1 MKIRL
6 LHYWPMLL
14 SGTALAASDPAGVDT
29 TDMPPELK
37 GRETIVVK
45 GQRIEQKLSD
55 VSGSITVIT
64 EEDLDRQVATEL
76 TDVFKNE
83 PGVSVT
89 GSAGRPQN
97 IIIRGM
103 GGNRVL
109 IIKDGVRVSDG
120 FGADDLNDK
129 VGRFSFDLDD
139 VKQIEVAKG
148 AGSSLHGSDAI
159 GGTIVISTKQPEDY
173 LQGQDAYL
181 SSKVLHDGSS
191 DKQKLSA
198 TGAARIRD
206 TEHLLRLSGWQGHET
221 ANYDESRIPADLDG
235 LSAST
240 SSRIQLNEHHLLRL
254 ELDYFEDNAERDQGP
269 REVPQPDGKWQVRQY
284 HEQGSQR
291 TQGGKLAWE
300 ASNLDTVLADSLTW
314 SAYGNH
320 SKNTAN
326 KRSLLQNDLLSGYPR
341 YRSERELA
349 TFTEDRIGT
358 ELDVRRDLATGPLAH
373 QLSYGIELERTTHER
388 PVEKLSLEAG
398 IPQPGQSAPFSRA
411 RTDRAGVWLG
421 DVASLGQWQFT
432 PTLRMD
438 HQWLTPL
445 DGSNDSNHSWHLSP
459 SLATSYRFNDQW
471 RSWLS
476 YANGFRAPSYD
487 KVYGNIPH
495 YFALPPFEII
505 ANTGLKEETS
515 HSIEWGLSGEGDNW
529 SIKPALFYNRYYN
542 FIDWREV
549 GLRLSD
555 GVILR
560 QYRNVAKAET
570 WGAELAASYWLTQE
584 WELATKLGWVD
595 GEDNK
600 GEALRTL
607 TPLEGNTRLSYQ
619 ANEWS
624 LGIQADYA
632 AAMSRVPTCGNS
644 LTGRQGDCLESA
656 GWLSFA
662 LTADWLVTDALKVN
676 LKLDN
681 LFDTRY
687 TRYQDVAG
695 LEAGTDASLFTQS
708 GRTLSASLRY
718 TFVGI

>member
-1 MKIRL
+1 MKAP

-14 SGTALAASDPAGVDT
+14 SGTALAASDPARVDSA
-29 TDMPPELK
+29 DINPSLK
-37 GRETIVVK
+37 ARETIVVK
-45 GQRIEQKLSD
+45 GQRVEQKLSD
-55 VSGSITVIT
+55 VSGSITIIT

-109 IIKDGVRVSDG
+109 IIKDGVRISDG

-173 LQGQDAYL
+173 LQDQDAYL
-181 SSKVLHDGSS
+181 SSKILHDGSS
-191 DKQKLSA
+191 AKQKLSA
-198 TGAARIRD
+198 TGAARLLD

-240 SSRIQLNEHHLLRL
+240 SSRFELNEHHLLRL
-254 ELDYFEDNAERDQGP
+254 ELDYFEDNARRDQGP

-284 HEQGSQR
+284 REDGSQK
-291 TQGGKLAWE
+291 TQGGKLSWE
-300 ASNLDTVLADSLTW
+300 ASRLDNLLADQFTW
-314 SAYGNH
+314 SLYGNH
-320 SKNTAN
+320 SKNSAN

-349 TFTEDRIGT
+349 TFIEERVGS
-358 ELDVRRDLATGPLAH
+358 ELDIRRDLSTGAFDH
-373 QLSYGIELERTTHER
+373 KLSYGMELERTNHER
-388 PVEKLSLEAG
+388 PVDKLSLEEG
-398 IPQPGQSAPFSRA
+398 VNQPRQSAPFSRA

-421 DVASLGQWQFT
+421 DVATLGRWQFT

-438 HQWLTPL
+438 HQWLAPI
-445 DGSNDSNHSWHLSP
+445 DGSHGENHSWHISP

-505 ANTGLKEETS
+505 ANTELQEETS
-515 HSIEWGLSGEGDNW
+515 HSVEWGLGGEGENW
-529 SIKPALFYNRYYN
+529 HIKPAIFYNRYYN

-549 GLRLSD
+549 GLRISD

-570 WGAELAASYWLTQE
+570 WGAEVAASYWLTPQ

-595 GEDNK
+595 GEDSE

-607 TPLEGNTRLSYQ
+607 TPLEGNTRFSYQ
-619 ANEWS
+619 ANDWS
-624 LGIQADYA
+624 LGLQADYA
-632 AAMSRVPTCGNS
+632 AAMNRVPSCGNS
-644 LTGRQGDCLESA
+644 LTGSQGDCLKST
-656 GWLSFA
+656 GWFSLA
-662 LTADWLVTDALKVN
+662 MTADWLITDALKVN

-695 LEAGTDASLFTQS
+695 LEAGSNADLFTQT
-708 GRTLSASLRY
+708 GRSLSASLRY
-718 TFVGI
+718 TFVGL

>member
-1 MKIRL
+1 MKRL

-14 SGTALAASDPAGVDT
+14 SGTALAASDPARIDST
-29 TDMPPELK
+29 EMNPELK
-37 GRETIVVK
+37 ARETIVVK

-181 SSKVLHDGSS
+181 SSKVLQDGSS

-198 TGAARIRD
+198 TGAARVWD

-240 SSRIQLNEHHLLRL
+240 SSRFDLSDHHLLRL
-254 ELDYFEDNAERDQGP
+254 ELDYFEDNAQRDQGP

-284 HEQGSQR
+284 REDASQK
-291 TQGGKLAWE
+291 TQGGKLSWE
-300 ASNLDTVLADSLTW
+300 ARSLDTLLADSFTW

-320 SKNTAN
+320 AKNTAN

-349 TFTEDRIGT
+349 TFTEDRVGT
-358 ELDVRRDLATGPLAH
+358 ELDVRRDLTTGDIAH
-373 QLSYGIELERTTHER
+373 KLSYGLELERTNHER

-398 IPQPGQSAPFSRA
+398 VPQPQQSAPFSRA
-411 RTDRAGVWLG
+411 RTDRAGVWLS
-421 DVASLGQWQFT
+421 DVATLGQWQFT

-438 HQWLTPL
+438 HQWLQPL
-445 DGSNDSNHSWHLSP
+445 DGSNGENHSWHISP
-459 SLATSYRFNDQW
+459 SLATSYRFNEEW

-505 ANTGLKEETS
+505 ANTELQEETS
-515 HSIEWGLSGEGDNW
+515 HSFEWGLSGEGQNW

-549 GLRLSD
+549 GLRLRD

-570 WGAELAASYWLTQE
+570 WGAEVAASYWLTQE
-584 WELATKLGWVD
+584 WEVATKLGWVD
-595 GEDNK
+595 GQDSQ

-619 ANEWS
+619 ANDWS
-624 LGIQADYA
+624 LGLQADYA
-632 AAMSRVPTCGNS
+632 AAMNRVPTCGNS
-644 LTGRQGDCLESA
+644 LTSSQDDCLKSA
-656 GWLSFA
+656 GWFSLGM
-662 LTADWLVTDALKVN
+662 TADWLVTDALKVN

>member
-1 MKIRL
+1 MKTL

-14 SGTALAASDPAGVDT
+14 SGTALAASDPAG
-29 TDMPPELK
+29 TDPEP
-37 GRETIVVK
+37 RAHETIVVK

-64 EEDLDRQVATEL
+64 QDDLDRQVATEL

-181 SSKVLHDGSS
+181 GSKVLQDGSS
-191 DKQKLSA
+191 NKQKLSA
-198 TGAARIRD
+198 TGAARVLD
-206 TEHLLRLSGWQGHET
+206 SEHLLRVSGWQGHET

-240 SSRIQLNEHHLLRL
+240 SSRFPLNDHHLLRL

-291 TQGGKLAWE
+291 TQGGKLGWE
-300 ASNLDTVLADSLTW
+300 ASDLGSLLADQFTW
-314 SAYGNH
+314 SLYGNH
-320 SKNTAN
+320 SKNSAN

-341 YRSERELA
+341 YRSERELS
-349 TFTEDRIGT
+349 TFTEERVGS
-358 ELDVRRDLATGPLAH
+358 ELDVRRDLVTGDIAH
-373 QLSYGIELERTTHER
+373 KLSYGVELERTRHER

-398 IPQPGQSAPFSRA
+398 VPQPSQSEPFSSA

-421 DVASLGQWQFT
+421 DVATLGRWQFT

-438 HQWLTPL
+438 HQWLRPQ
-445 DGSNDSNHSWHLSP
+445 DGNQGENHSWHLSP
-459 SLATSYRFNDQW
+459 SLATSYRVNEQW

-495 YFALPPFEII
+495 YFALPPFQII
-505 ANTGLKEETS
+505 ANTDLKEETS
-515 HSIEWGLSGEGDNW
+515 HSFEWGLSGEGDNW

-570 WGAELAASYWLTQE
+570 WGAEIAASYWLTQE

-595 GEDNK
+595 GEDSQ

-619 ANEWS
+619 THDWS
-624 LGIQADYA
+624 LGVQADYA
-632 AAMSRVPTCGNS
+632 AAMDRVPTCGNS
-644 LTGRQGDCLESA
+644 LTKSQDACLTSA
-656 GWLSFA
+656 GWFSLA
-662 LTADWLVTDALKVN
+662 MTADWLITDALKVN

>member
-1 MKIRL
+1 MKTL

-14 SGTALAASDPAGVDT
+14 SGTALAASDPAG
-29 TDMPPELK
+29 TDPEP
-37 GRETIVVK
+37 RAHETIVVK

-64 EEDLDRQVATEL
+64 EDDLDRQVATEL

-89 GSAGRPQN
+89 GSAGRTQN

-181 SSKVLHDGSS
+181 GSKVLQDGSS
-191 DKQKLSA
+191 NKQKLSA
-198 TGAARIRD
+198 TGAARVLD
-206 TEHLLRLSGWQGHET
+206 SEHLLRVSGWQGHET

-240 SSRIQLNEHHLLRL
+240 SSRFPLNDHHLLRL

-291 TQGGKLAWE
+291 TQGGKLGWE
-300 ASNLDTVLADSLTW
+300 ASDLGSLLADQFTW
-314 SAYGNH
+314 SLYGNH
-320 SKNTAN
+320 SKNSAN

-349 TFTEDRIGT
+349 TFTEERVGS
-358 ELDVRRDLATGPLAH
+358 ELDVRRDLVTGDIAH
-373 QLSYGIELERTTHER
+373 KLSYGVELERTRHER

-398 IPQPGQSAPFSRA
+398 VPQPSQSEPFSSA

-421 DVASLGQWQFT
+421 DVATLGRWQFT

-438 HQWLTPL
+438 HQWLRPQ
-445 DGSNDSNHSWHLSP
+445 DGNQGENHSWHLSP
-459 SLATSYRFNDQW
+459 SLATSYRVNEQW

-495 YFALPPFEII
+495 YFALPPFQII
-505 ANTGLKEETS
+505 ANTDLKEETS
-515 HSIEWGLSGEGDNW
+515 HSFEWGLSGEGDNW

-570 WGAELAASYWLTQE
+570 WGAEIAASYWLTQE

-595 GEDNK
+595 GEDSQ

-619 ANEWS
+619 THDWS
-624 LGIQADYA
+624 LGVQADYA
-632 AAMSRVPTCGNS
+632 AAMSRVPSCGNS
-644 LTGRQGDCLESA
+644 LTKSQDACLTSA
-656 GWLSFA
+656 GWFSLA
-662 LTADWLVTDALKVN
+662 MTADWLITDALKVN

>member
-1 MKIRL
+1 MKTL

-14 SGTALAASDPAGVDT
+14 SGTALAASDPAG
-29 TDMPPELK
+29 TDPEP
-37 GRETIVVK
+37 RAHETIVVK

-64 EEDLDRQVATEL
+64 EDDLDRQVATEL

-181 SSKVLHDGSS
+181 GSKVLQDGSS

-198 TGAARIRD
+198 TGAARVLD
-206 TEHLLRLSGWQGHET
+206 SEHLLRVSGWQGHET

-240 SSRIQLNEHHLLRL
+240 SSRFPLSDHHLLRL
-254 ELDYFEDNAERDQGP
+254 ELDYFEDNAKRDQGP

-291 TQGGKLAWE
+291 TQGGKLGWE
-300 ASNLDTVLADSLTW
+300 ASDLGSLLADQFTW
-314 SAYGNH
+314 SLYGNH
-320 SKNTAN
+320 SKNSAN

-341 YRSERELA
+341 YRSERELS
-349 TFTEDRIGT
+349 TFTEERVGS
-358 ELDVRRDLATGPLAH
+358 ELDVRRDLVTGDIAH
-373 QLSYGIELERTTHER
+373 KLSYGVELERTRHER

-398 IPQPGQSAPFSRA
+398 VPQPSQSEPFSSA

-421 DVASLGQWQFT
+421 DVATLGRWQFT

-438 HQWLTPL
+438 HQWLRPQ
-445 DGSNDSNHSWHLSP
+445 DGNQGENHSWHLSP
-459 SLATSYRFNDQW
+459 SLATSYRVNEQW

-495 YFALPPFEII
+495 YFALPPFQII
-505 ANTGLKEETS
+505 ANTDLKEETS
-515 HSIEWGLSGEGDNW
+515 HSFEWGLSGEGENW

-570 WGAELAASYWLTQE
+570 WGAEIAASYWLTQE

-595 GEDNK
+595 GEDSQ

-619 ANEWS
+619 THDWS
-624 LGIQADYA
+624 LGVQADYA
-632 AAMSRVPTCGNS
+632 AAMSRVPSCGNS
-644 LTGRQGDCLESA
+644 LTKSQDACLTSA
-656 GWLSFA
+656 GWFSLA
-662 LTADWLVTDALKVN
+662 MTADWLITDALKVN

-695 LEAGTDASLFTQS
+695 LEAGTDA
-708 GRTLSASLRY
+708 
-718 TFVGI
+718 

>member
-1 MKIRL
+1 MKTL

-14 SGTALAASDPAGVDT
+14 SGTALAASDPAG
-29 TDMPPELK
+29 TDPEP
-37 GRETIVVK
+37 RAHETIVVK

-64 EEDLDRQVATEL
+64 EEDLERQVATEL

-181 SSKVLHDGSS
+181 GSKVLQDGSS

-198 TGAARIRD
+198 TGAARILD
-206 TEHLLRLSGWQGHET
+206 SEHLLRVSGWQGHET

-240 SSRIQLNEHHLLRL
+240 SSRFPLSDHHLLRL

-291 TQGGKLAWE
+291 TQGGKLGWE
-300 ASNLDTVLADSLTW
+300 ASDLGSLLADQFTW
-314 SAYGNH
+314 SLYGNH
-320 SKNTAN
+320 SKNSAN

-341 YRSERELA
+341 YRSERELS
-349 TFTEDRIGT
+349 TFTEERVGS
-358 ELDVRRDLATGPLAH
+358 ELDVRRDLVTGAIAH
-373 QLSYGIELERTTHER
+373 KLSYGVELERTRHER

-398 IPQPGQSAPFSRA
+398 VPQPSQSEPFSSA

-421 DVASLGQWQFT
+421 DVATLGRWQFT

-438 HQWLTPL
+438 HQWLRPQ
-445 DGSNDSNHSWHLSP
+445 DGNQGENHSWHLSP
-459 SLATSYRFNDQW
+459 SLATSYRVNEQW

-495 YFALPPFEII
+495 YFALPPFQII
-505 ANTGLKEETS
+505 ANTDLKEETS
-515 HSIEWGLSGEGDNW
+515 HSLEWGLSGEGENW

-570 WGAELAASYWLTQE
+570 WGAEIAASYWLTQE

-595 GEDNK
+595 GEDSQ

-619 ANEWS
+619 THDWS
-624 LGIQADYA
+624 LGVQADYA
-632 AAMSRVPTCGNS
+632 AAMSRVPSCGNS
-644 LTGRQGDCLESA
+644 LTKSQDACLTSA
-656 GWLSFA
+656 GWFSLA
-662 LTADWLVTDALKVN
+662 MTADWLITDALKVN

>member
-1 MKIRL
+1 MKTL

-14 SGTALAASDPAGVDT
+14 SGTALAASDPAG
-29 TDMPPELK
+29 TDPEP
-37 GRETIVVK
+37 RAHETIVVK

-64 EEDLDRQVATEL
+64 QDDLDRQVATEL

-181 SSKVLHDGSS
+181 GSKVLQDGSS
-191 DKQKLSA
+191 NKQKLSA
-198 TGAARIRD
+198 TGAARVLD
-206 TEHLLRLSGWQGHET
+206 SEHLLRVSGWQGHET

-240 SSRIQLNEHHLLRL
+240 SSRFPLSDHHLLRL
-254 ELDYFEDNAERDQGP
+254 ELDYFEDNAKRDQGP

-291 TQGGKLAWE
+291 TQGGKLGWE
-300 ASNLDTVLADSLTW
+300 ASDLGSLLADQFTW
-314 SAYGNH
+314 SLYGNH
-320 SKNTAN
+320 SKNSAN

-341 YRSERELA
+341 YRSERELS
-349 TFTEDRIGT
+349 TFTEERVGS
-358 ELDVRRDLATGPLAH
+358 ELDVRRDLVTGDIAH
-373 QLSYGIELERTTHER
+373 KLSYGVELERTRHER

-398 IPQPGQSAPFSRA
+398 VPQPSQSEPFSSA

-421 DVASLGQWQFT
+421 DVATLGRWQFT

-438 HQWLTPL
+438 HQWLRPQ
-445 DGSNDSNHSWHLSP
+445 DGNQGENHSWHLSP
-459 SLATSYRFNDQW
+459 SLATSYRVNEQW

-495 YFALPPFEII
+495 YFALPPFQII
-505 ANTGLKEETS
+505 ANTDLKEETS
-515 HSIEWGLSGEGDNW
+515 HSFEWGLSGEGDNW
-529 SIKPALFYNRYYN
+529 SIKPALFYNRYNN

-570 WGAELAASYWLTQE
+570 WGAEIAASYWLTQE

-595 GEDNK
+595 GEDSQ

-619 ANEWS
+619 THDWS
-624 LGIQADYA
+624 LGVQADYA
-632 AAMSRVPTCGNS
+632 AAMDRVPTCGNS
-644 LTGRQGDCLESA
+644 LTKSQDACLTSA
-656 GWLSFA
+656 GWFSLA
-662 LTADWLVTDALKVN
+662 MTADWLITDALKVN

>member
-1 MKIRL
+1 MKTL

-14 SGTALAASDPAGVDT
+14 SGTALAASDPVG
-29 TDMPPELK
+29 TDPEP
-37 GRETIVVK
+37 RAHETIVVK

-64 EEDLDRQVATEL
+64 EEELDRQVATEL

-129 VGRFSFDLDD
+129 VGRFSFDIDD

-181 SSKVLHDGSS
+181 GSKVLQDGSS

-198 TGAARIRD
+198 TGAARVLD
-206 TEHLLRLSGWQGHET
+206 SEHLLRVSGWQGHET

-240 SSRIQLNEHHLLRL
+240 SSRFPLSDHHLLHL
-254 ELDYFEDNAERDQGP
+254 ELDYFEDNAQRDQGP

-284 HEQGSQR
+284 NEQGSQR
-291 TQGGKLAWE
+291 TQGGKIGWE
-300 ASNLDTVLADSLTW
+300 ASDLGSLLADQFTW
-314 SAYGNH
+314 SLYGNH
-320 SKNTAN
+320 SKNSAN

-341 YRSERELA
+341 YRSERELS
-349 TFTEDRIGT
+349 TFTEDRVGS
-358 ELDVRRDLATGPLAH
+358 ELDVRRDLVTGDLAH
-373 QLSYGIELERTTHER
+373 KLSYGVELERTRHER

-398 IPQPGQSAPFSRA
+398 VPQPSQSEPFSSA

-421 DVASLGQWQFT
+421 DVATLGRWQFT

-438 HQWLTPL
+438 HQWLRPQ
-445 DGSNDSNHSWHLSP
+445 DGNQGENHSWHLSP
-459 SLATSYRFNDQW
+459 SLATSYRVNEQW

-495 YFALPPFEII
+495 YFALPPFQII
-505 ANTGLKEETS
+505 ANTDLKEETS
-515 HSIEWGLSGEGDNW
+515 HSFEWGLSGEGESW

-570 WGAELAASYWLTQE
+570 WGAEIAASYWLTQE

-595 GEDNK
+595 GEDSQ

-619 ANEWS
+619 THDWS
-624 LGIQADYA
+624 LGVQADYA
-632 AAMSRVPTCGNS
+632 AAMDRVPSCGNS
-644 LTGRQGDCLESA
+644 LTKRQDACLTSA
-656 GWLSFA
+656 GWFSLA
-662 LTADWLVTDALKVN
+662 MTADWLITDALKVN

-695 LEAGTDASLFTQS
+695 LEAGTDAGLFTQS
-708 GRTLSASLRY
+708 GRTFSASLRY
-718 TFVGI
+718 TLVGI

>member
-1 MKIRL
+1 MKTL

-14 SGTALAASDPAGVDT
+14 SGTALAASDPAG
-29 TDMPPELK
+29 TDPEP
-37 GRETIVVK
+37 RAHETIVVK

-64 EEDLDRQVATEL
+64 EEELDRQVATEL

-181 SSKVLHDGSS
+181 GGKVLQDGSS

-198 TGAARIRD
+198 TGAARVLD
-206 TEHLLRLSGWQGHET
+206 SEHLLRLSGWQGHET

-240 SSRIQLNEHHLLRL
+240 SSRFPLNDHHLLRL
-254 ELDYFEDNAERDQGP
+254 ELDYFEDNAKRDQGP

-291 TQGGKLAWE
+291 TQGGKLGWE
-300 ASNLDTVLADSLTW
+300 ASDLGSLLADQFTW
-314 SAYGNH
+314 SLYGNH
-320 SKNTAN
+320 SKNSAN

-341 YRSERELA
+341 YRSERELS
-349 TFTEDRIGT
+349 TFTEDRVGS
-358 ELDVRRDLATGPLAH
+358 ELDVRRDLVTGDLAH
-373 QLSYGIELERTTHER
+373 KLSYGVELERTRHER

-398 IPQPGQSAPFSRA
+398 VPQPSQSEPFSSA

-421 DVASLGQWQFT
+421 DVATLGRWQFT

-438 HQWLTPL
+438 HQWLRPQ
-445 DGSNDSNHSWHLSP
+445 DGNQGENHSWHLSP
-459 SLATSYRFNDQW
+459 SLATSYRVNEQW

-495 YFALPPFEII
+495 YFALPPFQII
-505 ANTGLKEETS
+505 ANTDLKEETS
-515 HSIEWGLSGEGDNW
+515 HSFEWGLSGEGESW

-570 WGAELAASYWLTQE
+570 WGAEIAASYWLTQE

-595 GEDNK
+595 GEDSQ

-619 ANEWS
+619 THDWS
-624 LGIQADYA
+624 LGVQADYA
-632 AAMSRVPTCGNS
+632 AAMDRVPSCGNS
-644 LTGRQGDCLESA
+644 LTKRQDACLTSA
-656 GWLSFA
+656 GWFSLA
-662 LTADWLVTDALKVN
+662 MTADWLITDALKVN
-676 LKLDN
+676 FKLDN

-687 TRYQDVAG
+687 IRYQDVAG
-695 LEAGTDASLFTQS
+695 LEAGTDAGLFTQS
-708 GRTLSASLRY
+708 GRTFSASLRY
-718 TFVGI
+718 TLVGI

>member
-1 MKIRL
+1 MKTL

-14 SGTALAASDPAGVDT
+14 SGTALAASDPAG
-29 TDMPPELK
+29 TDPEP
-37 GRETIVVK
+37 RAHETIVVK

-64 EEDLDRQVATEL
+64 QEDLDRQVATEL

-83 PGVSVT
+83 PGVSVA

-173 LQGQDAYL
+173 LQGQDTYL
-181 SSKVLHDGSS
+181 GSKVLHDGSS

-198 TGAARIRD
+198 TGAARVLD
-206 TEHLLRLSGWQGHET
+206 SEHLLRVSGWQGHET

-240 SSRIQLNEHHLLRL
+240 SSRFPLSDHHLLRL
-254 ELDYFEDNAERDQGP
+254 ELDYFEDNAQRDQGP

-291 TQGGKLAWE
+291 TQGGKLGWE
-300 ASNLDTVLADSLTW
+300 ASDLGSLLADQFTW
-314 SAYGNH
+314 SLYGNH
-320 SKNTAN
+320 SKNSAN

-341 YRSERELA
+341 YRSERELS
-349 TFTEDRIGT
+349 TFTEERVGS
-358 ELDVRRDLATGPLAH
+358 ELDVRRDLVTGAIAH
-373 QLSYGIELERTTHER
+373 KLSYGVELERTRHER

-398 IPQPGQSAPFSRA
+398 VPQPSQSEPFSSA

-421 DVASLGQWQFT
+421 DVATLGRWQFT

-438 HQWLTPL
+438 HQWLRPQ
-445 DGSNDSNHSWHLSP
+445 DGNQGENHSWHLSP
-459 SLATSYRFNDQW
+459 SLATSYRVNEQW

-495 YFALPPFEII
+495 YFALPPFQII
-505 ANTGLKEETS
+505 ANTDLKEETS
-515 HSIEWGLSGEGDNW
+515 HSLEWGLSGEGENW

-570 WGAELAASYWLTQE
+570 WGAEIAASYWLTQE

-595 GEDNK
+595 GEDSQ

-619 ANEWS
+619 THDWS
-624 LGIQADYA
+624 LGVQADYA
-632 AAMSRVPTCGNS
+632 AAMDRVPTCGNS
-644 LTGRQGDCLESA
+644 LTKSQDACLTSA
-656 GWLSFA
+656 GWFSLA
-662 LTADWLVTDALKVN
+662 MTADWLITDALKVN

>member
-1 MKIRL
+1 MKTL

-14 SGTALAASDPAGVDT
+14 SGTALAASDPAG
-29 TDMPPELK
+29 TDPEP
-37 GRETIVVK
+37 RAHETIVVK

-64 EEDLDRQVATEL
+64 EEELDRQVATEL

-181 SSKVLHDGSS
+181 GSKVLQDGSS

-198 TGAARIRD
+198 TGAARVLD
-206 TEHLLRLSGWQGHET
+206 SEHLLRVSGWQGHET

-240 SSRIQLNEHHLLRL
+240 SSRFPLSDHHLLRL
-254 ELDYFEDNAERDQGP
+254 ELDYFEDNAKRDQGP

-284 HEQGSQR
+284 NEQGSQR
-291 TQGGKLAWE
+291 TQGGKLGWE
-300 ASNLDTVLADSLTW
+300 ASDLGSLLADQFTW
-314 SAYGNH
+314 SLYGNH
-320 SKNTAN
+320 SKNSAN

-349 TFTEDRIGT
+349 TFTEERIGS
-358 ELDVRRDLATGPLAH
+358 ELDLRRDLVTGDLAH
-373 QLSYGIELERTTHER
+373 KLSYGVELERTRHER

-398 IPQPGQSAPFSRA
+398 VPQPSQSEPFSSA

-421 DVASLGQWQFT
+421 DVATLGRWQFT

-438 HQWLTPL
+438 HQWLRPQ
-445 DGSNDSNHSWHLSP
+445 DGNQGENHSWHLSP
-459 SLATSYRFNDQW
+459 SLATSYRVNEQW

-495 YFALPPFEII
+495 YFALPPFQII
-505 ANTGLKEETS
+505 ANTDLKEETS
-515 HSIEWGLSGEGDNW
+515 HSFEWGLSGEGENW

-570 WGAELAASYWLTQE
+570 WGAEIAASYWLTQE

-595 GEDNK
+595 GEDSQ

-619 ANEWS
+619 TSDWS
-624 LGIQADYA
+624 LGVQADYA
-632 AAMSRVPTCGNS
+632 AAMDRVPSCGNS
-644 LTGRQGDCLESA
+644 LTKRQDACLTSA
-656 GWLSFA
+656 GWFSLA
-662 LTADWLVTDALKVN
+662 MTADWLITDAFKVN
-676 LKLDN
+676 FKLDN

-687 TRYQDVAG
+687 IRYQDVAG
-695 LEAGTDASLFTQS
+695 LEAGTDAGLFTQS
-708 GRTLSASLRY
+708 GRTFSASLRY

>member
-1 MKIRL
+1 MKSPV
-6 LHYWPMLL
+6 HYWPMLL
-14 SGTALAASDPAGVDT
+14 SGTALAASEPAQTGSPAPV
-29 TDMPPELK
+29 PQVH
-37 GRETIVVK
+37 ETIMVK
-45 GQRIEQKLSD
+45 GQRVEQKLSD

-64 EEDLDRQVATEL
+64 EEDLERQVATEL

-181 SSKVLHDGSS
+181 GSKVLQDGSS

-198 TGAARIRD
+198 TGAARVLD
-206 TEHLLRLSGWQGHET
+206 SEHLLRVSGWQGHET

-235 LSAST
+235 FSAST
-240 SSRIQLNEHHLLRL
+240 SSRFPLSDHHLLRL
-254 ELDYFEDNAERDQGP
+254 ELDYFEDNAKRDQGP
-269 REVPQPDGKWQVRQY
+269 REVPQPDGKWLVRQY
-284 HEQGSQR
+284 HEQGTQR
-291 TQGGKLAWE
+291 TQGGKLGWE
-300 ASNLDTVLADSLTW
+300 ASGLDSLLADQFTW
-314 SAYGNH
+314 SLYGNH
-320 SKNTAN
+320 SKNTAT

-341 YRSERELA
+341 YRSEREIA
-349 TFTEDRIGT
+349 TFTEKRIGS
-358 ELDVRRDLATGPLAH
+358 ELDVRRDLVTGAIAH
-373 QLSYGIELERTTHER
+373 KLSYGVELERTRHER

-398 IPQPGQSAPFSRA
+398 VPQPSQSEPFSSA

-421 DVASLGQWQFT
+421 DVATLGRWQFT

-438 HQWLTPL
+438 HQWLRPQE
-445 DGSNDSNHSWHLSP
+445 GNQGENHSWHLSP
-459 SLATSYRFNDQW
+459 SLATSYRINEQW

-495 YFALPPFEII
+495 YFALPPFQII
-505 ANTGLKEETS
+505 ANTDLQEETS
-515 HSIEWGLSGEGDNW
+515 HSFEWGVSGEGESW

-595 GEDNK
+595 GEDSQ

-619 ANEWS
+619 THDWS
-624 LGIQADYA
+624 LGVQADYA
-632 AAMSRVPTCGNS
+632 AAMSRVPSCGNS
-644 LTGRQGDCLESA
+644 LTKRQDACLTSA
-656 GWLSFA
+656 GWFSLG
-662 LTADWLVTDALKVN
+662 LTADWLITDALKVN

-695 LEAGTDASLFTQS
+695 LEAGTDAGLFTQS
-708 GRTLSASLRY
+708 GRTVSASLRY

>member
-1 MKIRL
+1 MKTL

-14 SGTALAASDPAGVDT
+14 SGTALAASDPAG
-29 TDMPPELK
+29 TDPEP
-37 GRETIVVK
+37 RAHETIVVK

-64 EEDLDRQVATEL
+64 EEELDRQVATEL

-181 SSKVLHDGSS
+181 GGKVLQDGSS

-198 TGAARIRD
+198 TGAARVLD
-206 TEHLLRLSGWQGHET
+206 SEHLLRLSGWQGHET

-240 SSRIQLNEHHLLRL
+240 SSRFPLSDHHLLRL
-254 ELDYFEDNAERDQGP
+254 ELDYFEDNAQRDQGP

-284 HEQGSQR
+284 NEQGSQR
-291 TQGGKLAWE
+291 TQGGKLGWE
-300 ASNLDTVLADSLTW
+300 ASDLGSLLADQFTW
-314 SAYGNH
+314 SLYGNH
-320 SKNTAN
+320 SKNSAN

-341 YRSERELA
+341 YRSERELS
-349 TFTEDRIGT
+349 TFTEDRVGS
-358 ELDVRRDLATGPLAH
+358 ELDVRRHLVPCDLAH
-373 QLSYGIELERTTHER
+373 KLSYGRELERTRHER

-398 IPQPGQSAPFSRA
+398 VPQPSQSEPFSSA

-421 DVASLGQWQFT
+421 DVATLGRWQFT

-438 HQWLTPL
+438 HQWLRPQ
-445 DGSNDSNHSWHLSP
+445 DGNQGENHSWHLSP
-459 SLATSYRFNDQW
+459 SLATSYRVNEQW

-495 YFALPPFEII
+495 YFALPPFQII
-505 ANTGLKEETS
+505 ANTDLKEETS
-515 HSIEWGLSGEGDNW
+515 HSFEWGLSGEGENW

-570 WGAELAASYWLTQE
+570 WGAEIAASYWLTQE

-595 GEDNK
+595 GEDSQ

-619 ANEWS
+619 THDWS
-624 LGIQADYA
+624 LGVQADYA
-632 AAMSRVPTCGNS
+632 AAMDRVPSCGNS
-644 LTGRQGDCLESA
+644 LTKRQDACLTSA
-656 GWLSFA
+656 GWFSLA
-662 LTADWLVTDALKVN
+662 MTADWLITDALKVN
-676 LKLDN
+676 FKLDN

-695 LEAGTDASLFTQS
+695 LEAGTDAGLFTQS
-708 GRTLSASLRY
+708 GRTFSASLRY

>member
-1 MKIRL
+1 MKAP

-14 SGTALAASDPAGVDT
+14 SGTALAASDPARVDS
-29 TDMPPELK
+29 TDINPSLK
-37 GRETIVVK
+37 ARETIVVK
-45 GQRIEQKLSD
+45 GQRVEQKLSD
-55 VSGSITVIT
+55 VSGSITIIT

-181 SSKVLHDGSS
+181 SSKILHDGSS
-191 DKQKLSA
+191 AKQKLSA
-198 TGAARIRD
+198 TGAARLLD

-240 SSRIQLNEHHLLRL
+240 SSRFELNEHHLLRL
-254 ELDYFEDNAERDQGP
+254 ELDYFEDNARRDQGP

-284 HEQGSQR
+284 REDGSQK
-291 TQGGKLAWE
+291 TQGGKLSWE
-300 ASNLDTVLADSLTW
+300 ASRLDNLLADQFTW
-314 SAYGNH
+314 SLYGNH
-320 SKNTAN
+320 SKNSAN

-349 TFTEDRIGT
+349 TFIEERVGS
-358 ELDVRRDLATGPLAH
+358 ELDIRRDLSTGAFDH
-373 QLSYGIELERTTHER
+373 KLSYGMELERTNHER
-388 PVEKLSLEAG
+388 PVDKLSLEEG
-398 IPQPGQSAPFSRA
+398 VNQPRQSAPFSRA

-421 DVASLGQWQFT
+421 DVATLGRWQFT

-438 HQWLTPL
+438 HQWLAPI
-445 DGSNDSNHSWHLSP
+445 DGSHGENHSWHISP

-505 ANTGLKEETS
+505 ANTELQEETS
-515 HSIEWGLSGEGDNW
+515 HSFEWGLGGEGENW
-529 SIKPALFYNRYYN
+529 HIKPAIFYNRYYN

-549 GLRLSD
+549 GLRISD

-570 WGAELAASYWLTQE
+570 WGAEVAASYWLTPQ

-595 GEDNK
+595 GEDSE

-619 ANEWS
+619 ANDWS
-624 LGIQADYA
+624 LGLQADYA
-632 AAMSRVPTCGNS
+632 AAMNRVPSCGNS
-644 LTGRQGDCLESA
+644 LTGSQGDCLKST
-656 GWLSFA
+656 GWFSLA
-662 LTADWLVTDALKVN
+662 MTADWLITDALKVN

-695 LEAGTDASLFTQS
+695 LEAGSNTDLFTQT
-708 GRTLSASLRY
+708 GRSLSASLRY
-718 TFVGI
+718 TFVGL

>member
-1 MKIRL
+1 MKTL

-14 SGTALAASDPAGVDT
+14 SGTALAASDPAG
-29 TDMPPELK
+29 TDPEP
-37 GRETIVVK
+37 RAHETIVVK

-64 EEDLDRQVATEL
+64 EEELDRQVATEL

-129 VGRFSFDLDD
+129 VGRFSFDIDD

-181 SSKVLHDGSS
+181 GSKVLQDGSS

-198 TGAARIRD
+198 TGAARVLD
-206 TEHLLRLSGWQGHET
+206 SEHLLRVSGWQGHET

-240 SSRIQLNEHHLLRL
+240 SSRFPLNDHHLLRL

-284 HEQGSQR
+284 NEQGSQR
-291 TQGGKLAWE
+291 TQGGKIGWE
-300 ASNLDTVLADSLTW
+300 ASDLGSLLADQFTW
-314 SAYGNH
+314 SLYGNH
-320 SKNTAN
+320 SKNSAN

-341 YRSERELA
+341 YRSERELS
-349 TFTEDRIGT
+349 TFTEDRVGS
-358 ELDVRRDLATGPLAH
+358 ELDVRRDLVTGDLAH
-373 QLSYGIELERTTHER
+373 KLSYGVELERTRHER

-398 IPQPGQSAPFSRA
+398 VPQPSQSEPFSSA

-421 DVASLGQWQFT
+421 DVATLGRWQFT

-438 HQWLTPL
+438 HQWLRPQ
-445 DGSNDSNHSWHLSP
+445 DGNQGENHSWHLSP
-459 SLATSYRFNDQW
+459 SLATSYRVNEQW

-495 YFALPPFEII
+495 YFALPPFQII
-505 ANTGLKEETS
+505 ANTDLKEETS
-515 HSIEWGLSGEGDNW
+515 HSFEWGLSGEGESW

-570 WGAELAASYWLTQE
+570 WGAEIAASYWLTQE

-595 GEDNK
+595 GEDSQ

-619 ANEWS
+619 THDWS
-624 LGIQADYA
+624 LGVQADYA
-632 AAMSRVPTCGNS
+632 AAMDRVPSCGNS
-644 LTGRQGDCLESA
+644 LTKRQDACLTSA
-656 GWLSFA
+656 GWFSLA
-662 LTADWLVTDALKVN
+662 MTADWLITDALKVN

-695 LEAGTDASLFTQS
+695 LEAGTDAGLFTQS
-708 GRTLSASLRY
+708 GRTFSASLRY

>member
-1 MKIRL
+1 MKAP

-14 SGTALAASDPAGVDT
+14 SGTALAASDPARVDSA
-29 TDMPPELK
+29 DISPSLK
-37 GRETIVVK
+37 ARETIVVK

-55 VSGSITVIT
+55 ISGSITVIT

-109 IIKDGVRVSDG
+109 IIKDGVRISDG

-181 SSKVLHDGSS
+181 SSKILHDGSS
-191 DKQKLSA
+191 AKQKLSA
-198 TGAARIRD
+198 TGAARLLD

-240 SSRIQLNEHHLLRL
+240 SSRFELNEHHLLRL
-254 ELDYFEDNAERDQGP
+254 ELDYFEDNARRDQGP

-284 HEQGSQR
+284 REDGSQK
-291 TQGGKLAWE
+291 TQGGKLSWE
-300 ASNLDTVLADSLTW
+300 ASRLDNLLADQFTW
-314 SAYGNH
+314 SLYGNH
-320 SKNTAN
+320 SKNSAN

-349 TFTEDRIGT
+349 TFIEERVGS
-358 ELDVRRDLATGPLAH
+358 ELDIRRDLSTGAFDH
-373 QLSYGIELERTTHER
+373 KLSYGMELERTNHER
-388 PVEKLSLEAG
+388 PVDKLSLEEG
-398 IPQPGQSAPFSRA
+398 VNQPRQSAPFSRA

-421 DVASLGQWQFT
+421 DVATLGRWQFT

-438 HQWLTPL
+438 HQWLRPQE
-445 DGSNDSNHSWHLSP
+445 GNQGENHSWHLSP
-459 SLATSYRFNDQW
+459 SLATSYRINEQW

-495 YFALPPFEII
+495 YFALPPFQII
-505 ANTGLKEETS
+505 ANTELQEETS
-515 HSIEWGLSGEGDNW
+515 HSFEWGISGEGESW

-570 WGAELAASYWLTQE
+570 WGAELAANYWLTQE

-595 GEDNK
+595 GEDSQ

-619 ANEWS
+619 THDWS
-624 LGIQADYA
+624 LGVQADYA
-632 AAMSRVPTCGNS
+632 AAMSRVPSCGNS
-644 LTGRQGDCLESA
+644 LTKRQDACLTSA
-656 GWLSFA
+656 GWFSLG
-662 LTADWLVTDALKVN
+662 LTADWLITDALKVN

-695 LEAGTDASLFTQS
+695 LEAGTDAGLFTQS
-708 GRTLSASLRY
+708 GRTVSASLRY

>member
-1 MKIRL
+1 MKTL

-14 SGTALAASDPAGVDT
+14 SGTALAASDPAG
-29 TDMPPELK
+29 TDPEP
-37 GRETIVVK
+37 RAHETIVVK

-64 EEDLDRQVATEL
+64 EEELDRQVATEL

-181 SSKVLHDGSS
+181 GGKVLQDGSS

-198 TGAARIRD
+198 TGVARVLD
-206 TEHLLRLSGWQGHET
+206 SEHLLRLSGWQGHET

-240 SSRIQLNEHHLLRL
+240 SSRFPLSDHHLLRL
-254 ELDYFEDNAERDQGP
+254 ELDYFEDNAQRDQGP

-284 HEQGSQR
+284 NEQGSQR
-291 TQGGKLAWE
+291 TQGGKLGWE
-300 ASNLDTVLADSLTW
+300 ASDLGSLLADQFTW
-314 SAYGNH
+314 SLYGNH
-320 SKNTAN
+320 SKNSAN

-341 YRSERELA
+341 YRSERELS
-349 TFTEDRIGT
+349 TFTEDRVGS
-358 ELDVRRDLATGPLAH
+358 ELDVRRDLVTGDLAH
-373 QLSYGIELERTTHER
+373 KLSYGVELERTRHER

-398 IPQPGQSAPFSRA
+398 VPQPSQSEPFSSA

-421 DVASLGQWQFT
+421 DVATLGRWQFT

-438 HQWLTPL
+438 HQWLRPQ
-445 DGSNDSNHSWHLSP
+445 DGNQGENHSWHLSP
-459 SLATSYRFNDQW
+459 SLATSYRVNEQW

-495 YFALPPFEII
+495 YFALPPFQII
-505 ANTGLKEETS
+505 ANTDLKEETS
-515 HSIEWGLSGEGDNW
+515 HSFEWGLSGEGESW

-570 WGAELAASYWLTQE
+570 WGAEIAASYWLTQE

-595 GEDNK
+595 GQDSQ

-607 TPLEGNTRLSYQ
+607 TPLKGNTRLSYQ
-619 ANEWS
+619 TNDWS
-624 LGIQADYA
+624 LGVQADYA
-632 AAMSRVPTCGNS
+632 AAMDRVPSCGNS
-644 LTGRQGDCLESA
+644 LTKRQDACLTSA
-656 GWLSFA
+656 GWFSLA
-662 LTADWLVTDALKVN
+662 MTADWLITHALKVN

-695 LEAGTDASLFTQS
+695 LEAGTDAGLFTQS
-708 GRTLSASLRY
+708 GRTFSASLRY

>member
-1 MKIRL
+1 MKTL

-14 SGTALAASDPAGVDT
+14 SGTALAASDPAG
-29 TDMPPELK
+29 TDPEP
-37 GRETIVVK
+37 RAHETIVVK

-181 SSKVLHDGSS
+181 GSKVLQDGSS

-198 TGAARIRD
+198 TGAARVLD
-206 TEHLLRLSGWQGHET
+206 SEHLLRVSGWQGHET

-240 SSRIQLNEHHLLRL
+240 SSRFPLSDHHLLRL

-291 TQGGKLAWE
+291 TQGGKLGWE
-300 ASNLDTVLADSLTW
+300 ASDLGSLLADQFTW
-314 SAYGNH
+314 SLYGNH
-320 SKNTAN
+320 SKNSAN

-341 YRSERELA
+341 YRSERELS
-349 TFTEDRIGT
+349 TFTEERVGS
-358 ELDVRRDLATGPLAH
+358 ELDVRRDLVTGAIAH
-373 QLSYGIELERTTHER
+373 KLSYGVELERTRHER

-398 IPQPGQSAPFSRA
+398 VPQPSQSEPFSSA

-421 DVASLGQWQFT
+421 DVATLGRWQFT

-438 HQWLTPL
+438 HQWLRPQ
-445 DGSNDSNHSWHLSP
+445 DGNQGENHSWHLSP
-459 SLATSYRFNDQW
+459 SLATSYRVNEQW

-495 YFALPPFEII
+495 YFALPPFQII
-505 ANTGLKEETS
+505 ANTDLKEETS
-515 HSIEWGLSGEGDNW
+515 HSFEWGLSGEGENW

-570 WGAELAASYWLTQE
+570 WGAEIAASYWLTQE

-595 GEDNK
+595 GEDSQ

-619 ANEWS
+619 THDWS
-624 LGIQADYA
+624 LGVQADYA
-632 AAMSRVPTCGNS
+632 AAMSRVPSCGNS
-644 LTGRQGDCLESA
+644 LTKSQDACLTSA
-656 GWLSFA
+656 GWFSLA
-662 LTADWLVTDALKVN
+662 MTADWLITDALKVN

>member
-1 MKIRL
+1 
-6 LHYWPMLL
+6 MLL
-14 SGTALAASDPAGVDT
+14 SGTALAASDPAG
-29 TDMPPELK
+29 TDPEP
-37 GRETIVVK
+37 RAHETIVVK

-64 EEDLDRQVATEL
+64 EEELDRQVATEL

-181 SSKVLHDGSS
+181 GSKVLQDGSS

-198 TGAARIRD
+198 TGAARVLD
-206 TEHLLRLSGWQGHET
+206 SEHLLRLSGWQGHET

-240 SSRIQLNEHHLLRL
+240 SSRFPLSDHHLLRL
-254 ELDYFEDNAERDQGP
+254 ELDYFEDNAKRDQGP

-284 HEQGSQR
+284 NEQGSQR
-291 TQGGKLAWE
+291 TQGGKLGWE
-300 ASNLDTVLADSLTW
+300 ASDLGSLLADQFTW
-314 SAYGNH
+314 SLYGNH
-320 SKNTAN
+320 SKNSAN

-341 YRSERELA
+341 YRSERELS
-349 TFTEDRIGT
+349 TFTEDRVGS
-358 ELDVRRDLATGPLAH
+358 ELDVRRDLVTGDLAH
-373 QLSYGIELERTTHER
+373 KLSYGVELERTRHER

-398 IPQPGQSAPFSRA
+398 VPQPSQSEPFSSA

-421 DVASLGQWQFT
+421 DVATLGRWQFT

-438 HQWLTPL
+438 HQWLRPQ
-445 DGSNDSNHSWHLSP
+445 DGNQGENHSWHLSP
-459 SLATSYRFNDQW
+459 SLATSYRVNEQW

-495 YFALPPFEII
+495 YFALPPFQII
-505 ANTGLKEETS
+505 ANTDLKEETS
-515 HSIEWGLSGEGDNW
+515 HSFEWGLSGEGESW

-570 WGAELAASYWLTQE
+570 WGAEIAASYWLTQE

-595 GEDNK
+595 GEDSQ

-619 ANEWS
+619 THDWS
-624 LGIQADYA
+624 LGVQADYA
-632 AAMSRVPTCGNS
+632 AAMDRVPSCGNS
-644 LTGRQGDCLESA
+644 LTKRQDACLTSA
-656 GWLSFA
+656 GWFSLA
-662 LTADWLVTDALKVN
+662 MTADWLITDALKVN

-695 LEAGTDASLFTQS
+695 LEAGTDAGLFTQS
-708 GRTLSASLRY
+708 GRTFSASLRY

>member
-1 MKIRL
+1 MKTL

-14 SGTALAASDPAGVDT
+14 SGTALAASDPAGT
-29 TDMPPELK
+29 APEP
-37 GRETIVVK
+37 RAHETIVVK

-64 EEDLDRQVATEL
+64 EEELDRQVATEL

-181 SSKVLHDGSS
+181 GGKVLQDGSS

-198 TGAARIRD
+198 TGAARVLD
-206 TEHLLRLSGWQGHET
+206 SEHLLRLSGWQGHET

-240 SSRIQLNEHHLLRL
+240 SSRFPLSDHHLLRL
-254 ELDYFEDNAERDQGP
+254 ELDYFEDNAQRDQGP

-284 HEQGSQR
+284 NEQGSQR
-291 TQGGKLAWE
+291 TQGGKLGWE
-300 ASNLDTVLADSLTW
+300 ASDLGSLLADQFTW
-314 SAYGNH
+314 SLYGNH
-320 SKNTAN
+320 SKNSAN

-341 YRSERELA
+341 YRSERELS
-349 TFTEDRIGT
+349 TFTEDRVGS
-358 ELDVRRDLATGPLAH
+358 ELDVRRDLVTGDLAH
-373 QLSYGIELERTTHER
+373 KLSYGVELERTRHER

-398 IPQPGQSAPFSRA
+398 VPQPSQSEPFSSA

-421 DVASLGQWQFT
+421 DVATLGRWQFT

-438 HQWLTPL
+438 HQWLRPQ
-445 DGSNDSNHSWHLSP
+445 DGNQGENHSWHLSP
-459 SLATSYRFNDQW
+459 SLATSYRINEQW

-495 YFALPPFEII
+495 YFALPPFQII
-505 ANTGLKEETS
+505 ANTDLKEETS
-515 HSIEWGLSGEGDNW
+515 HSFEWGLSGEGESW

-570 WGAELAASYWLTQE
+570 WGAEIAASYWLTQE

-595 GEDNK
+595 GEDSQ

-619 ANEWS
+619 TNDWS
-624 LGIQADYA
+624 LGVQADYA
-632 AAMSRVPTCGNS
+632 AAMDRVPSCGNS
-644 LTGRQGDCLESA
+644 LTKRQDACLTSA
-656 GWLSFA
+656 GWFSLA
-662 LTADWLVTDALKVN
+662 MTADWLITDALKVN

-695 LEAGTDASLFTQS
+695 LEAGTDAGLFTQS
-708 GRTLSASLRY
+708 GRTFSASLRY

>member
-1 MKIRL
+1 MKTL

-14 SGTALAASDPAGVDT
+14 SGTALAASDPAG
-29 TDMPPELK
+29 TDPEP
-37 GRETIVVK
+37 RAHETIVVK

-64 EEDLDRQVATEL
+64 EEELDRQVATEL

-181 SSKVLHDGSS
+181 GSKVLQDGGS

-198 TGAARIRD
+198 TGAARVLD
-206 TEHLLRLSGWQGHET
+206 SEHLLRVSGWQGHET

-240 SSRIQLNEHHLLRL
+240 SSRFPLNDHHLLRL
-254 ELDYFEDNAERDQGP
+254 ELDYFEDNAQRDQGP

-284 HEQGSQR
+284 NEQGSQR
-291 TQGGKLAWE
+291 TQGGKIGWE
-300 ASNLDTVLADSLTW
+300 ASDLGSLLADQFTW
-314 SAYGNH
+314 SLYGNH
-320 SKNTAN
+320 SKNSAN

-341 YRSERELA
+341 YRSERELS
-349 TFTEDRIGT
+349 TFTEDRVGS
-358 ELDVRRDLATGPLAH
+358 ELDVRRDFVTGDLAH
-373 QLSYGIELERTTHER
+373 KLSYGVELERTRHER

-398 IPQPGQSAPFSRA
+398 VPQPSQSEPFSSA

-421 DVASLGQWQFT
+421 DVATLGRWQFT

-438 HQWLTPL
+438 HQWLRPQ
-445 DGSNDSNHSWHLSP
+445 DGNQGENHSWHLSP
-459 SLATSYRFNDQW
+459 SLATSYRVNEQW

-495 YFALPPFEII
+495 YFALPPFQII
-505 ANTGLKEETS
+505 ANTDLKEETS
-515 HSIEWGLSGEGDNW
+515 HSFEWGLSGEGESW

-570 WGAELAASYWLTQE
+570 WGAEIAASYWLTQE

-595 GEDNK
+595 GEDSQ

-619 ANEWS
+619 THDWS
-624 LGIQADYA
+624 LGVQADYA
-632 AAMSRVPTCGNS
+632 AAMDRVPSCGNS
-644 LTGRQGDCLESA
+644 LTKRQDACLTSA
-656 GWLSFA
+656 GWFSLA
-662 LTADWLVTDALKVN
+662 MTADWLITDALKVN

-695 LEAGTDASLFTQS
+695 LEAGTDAGLFTQS
-708 GRTLSASLRY
+708 GRTFSASLRY

>member
-1 MKIRL
+1 MKTL

-14 SGTALAASDPAGVDT
+14 SGTALAASDPAG
-29 TDMPPELK
+29 TDPEP
-37 GRETIVVK
+37 RAHETIVVK

-64 EEDLDRQVATEL
+64 QDDLDRQVATEL

-173 LQGQDAYL
+173 LQGQDTYL
-181 SSKVLHDGSS
+181 GSKVLQDGSS

-198 TGAARIRD
+198 TGAARVLD
-206 TEHLLRLSGWQGHET
+206 SEHLLRVSGWQGHET

-240 SSRIQLNEHHLLRL
+240 SSRFPLSDHHLLRL

-291 TQGGKLAWE
+291 TQGGKLGWE
-300 ASNLDTVLADSLTW
+300 ASGLGSLLADQFTW
-314 SAYGNH
+314 SLYGNH
-320 SKNTAN
+320 SKNSAN

-341 YRSERELA
+341 YRSERELS
-349 TFTEDRIGT
+349 TFTEERVGS
-358 ELDVRRDLATGPLAH
+358 ELDVRRDLVTGDIAH
-373 QLSYGIELERTTHER
+373 KLSYGVELERTRHER

-398 IPQPGQSAPFSRA
+398 VPQPSQSEPFSSA

-421 DVASLGQWQFT
+421 DVATLGRWQFT

-438 HQWLTPL
+438 HQWLRPQ
-445 DGSNDSNHSWHLSP
+445 DGNQGENHSWHLSP
-459 SLATSYRFNDQW
+459 SLATSYRVNEQW

-495 YFALPPFEII
+495 YFALPPFQII
-505 ANTGLKEETS
+505 ANTDLKEETS
-515 HSIEWGLSGEGDNW
+515 HSFEWGLSGEGENW

-570 WGAELAASYWLTQE
+570 WGAEIAASYWLTQE

-595 GEDNK
+595 GEDSQ

-619 ANEWS
+619 THDWS
-624 LGIQADYA
+624 LGVQADYA
-632 AAMSRVPTCGNS
+632 AAMDRVPSCGNN
-644 LTGRQGDCLESA
+644 LTKSQDACLTSA
-656 GWLSFA
+656 GWLSLA
-662 LTADWLVTDALKVN
+662 MTADWLITDALKVN

>member
-1 MKIRL
+1 MKTL

-14 SGTALAASDPAGVDT
+14 SGTALAASDPAGT
-29 TDMPPELK
+29 APEP
-37 GRETIVVK
+37 RAHETIVVK

-64 EEDLDRQVATEL
+64 EEELDRQVATEL

-181 SSKVLHDGSS
+181 GSKVLQDGSS

-198 TGAARIRD
+198 TGAARVLD
-206 TEHLLRLSGWQGHET
+206 SEHLLRLSGWQGHET

-240 SSRIQLNEHHLLRL
+240 SSRFPLSDHHLLRL
-254 ELDYFEDNAERDQGP
+254 ELDYFEDNAQRDQGP

-291 TQGGKLAWE
+291 TQGGKLGWE
-300 ASNLDTVLADSLTW
+300 ASDLGSLLADQFTW
-314 SAYGNH
+314 SLYGNH
-320 SKNTAN
+320 SKNSAN

-341 YRSERELA
+341 YRSERELS
-349 TFTEDRIGT
+349 TFTEDRVGS
-358 ELDVRRDLATGPLAH
+358 ELDVRRDLVTGDLVH
-373 QLSYGIELERTTHER
+373 KLSYGVELERTRHER

-398 IPQPGQSAPFSRA
+398 VPQPRQSEPFSSA

-421 DVASLGQWQFT
+421 DVATLGRWQFT

-438 HQWLTPL
+438 HQWLRPQ
-445 DGSNDSNHSWHLSP
+445 DGNQGENHSWHLSP
-459 SLATSYRFNDQW
+459 SLATSYRVNEQW

-495 YFALPPFEII
+495 YFALPPFQII
-505 ANTGLKEETS
+505 ANTDLKEETS
-515 HSIEWGLSGEGDNW
+515 HSFEWGLSGEGESW

-570 WGAELAASYWLTQE
+570 WGAEIAASYWLTQE

-595 GEDNK
+595 GEDSQ

-619 ANEWS
+619 TSDWS
-624 LGIQADYA
+624 LGVQADYA
-632 AAMSRVPTCGNS
+632 AAMDRVPSCGNS
-644 LTGRQGDCLESA
+644 LTKSQDACLTSA
-656 GWLSFA
+656 GWFSLA
-662 LTADWLVTDALKVN
+662 MTADWMITDALKVN

-695 LEAGTDASLFTQS
+695 LEAGTDAGLFTQS
-708 GRTLSASLRY
+708 GRTFSASLRY

>member
-1 MKIRL
+1 MKTL

-14 SGTALAASDPAGVDT
+14 SGTALAASDPAG
-29 TDMPPELK
+29 TDPEP
-37 GRETIVVK
+37 RAHETIVVK

-64 EEDLDRQVATEL
+64 EEELDRQIATEL

-181 SSKVLHDGSS
+181 GSKVLQDGSS

-198 TGAARIRD
+198 TGAARLLD
-206 TEHLLRLSGWQGHET
+206 SEHLLRVSGWQGHET

-240 SSRIQLNEHHLLRL
+240 SSRFPLSDHHLLRL
-254 ELDYFEDNAERDQGP
+254 ELDYFEDNAKRDQGP

-284 HEQGSQR
+284 SEQGSQR
-291 TQGGKLAWE
+291 TQGGKLGWE
-300 ASNLDTVLADSLTW
+300 ANDLGSLLADQFIWSL
-314 SAYGNH
+314 YGNH
-320 SKNTAN
+320 SKNSAN

-341 YRSERELA
+341 YRSERELS
-349 TFTEDRIGT
+349 TFTEERVGS
-358 ELDVRRDLATGPLAH
+358 ELDVRRDLVTGDLAH
-373 QLSYGIELERTTHER
+373 KLSYGVELERTRHER

-398 IPQPGQSAPFSRA
+398 VPQPSQSEPFSSA

-421 DVASLGQWQFT
+421 DVATLGRWQFT

-438 HQWLTPL
+438 HQWLRPQ
-445 DGSNDSNHSWHLSP
+445 DGNQGENHSWHLSP
-459 SLATSYRFNDQW
+459 SLATSYRVNEQW

-495 YFALPPFEII
+495 YFALPPFQII
-505 ANTGLKEETS
+505 ANTDLKEETS
-515 HSIEWGLSGEGDNW
+515 HSFEWGLSGEGDNW
-529 SIKPALFYNRYYN
+529 SIKPALFYNRYNN

-570 WGAELAASYWLTQE
+570 WGAEIAASYWLTQE

-595 GEDNK
+595 GEDSQ

-619 ANEWS
+619 THDWS
-624 LGIQADYA
+624 LGVQADYA
-632 AAMSRVPTCGNS
+632 AAMDRVPTCGNS
-644 LTGRQGDCLESA
+644 LTKSQDACLTSA
-656 GWLSFA
+656 GWFSLA
-662 LTADWLVTDALKVN
+662 MTADWLVTDALKVN

>member
-1 MKIRL
+1 MKTL

-14 SGTALAASDPAGVDT
+14 SGTALAASDPAG
-29 TDMPPELK
+29 TDPEP
-37 GRETIVVK
+37 RAHETIVVK

-64 EEDLDRQVATEL
+64 EEELDRQVATEL

-181 SSKVLHDGSS
+181 GGKVLQDGGS

-198 TGAARIRD
+198 TGAARVLD
-206 TEHLLRLSGWQGHET
+206 SEHLLRLSGWQGHET

-240 SSRIQLNEHHLLRL
+240 SSRFPLSDHHLLRL
-254 ELDYFEDNAERDQGP
+254 ELDYFEDNAKRDQGP

-291 TQGGKLAWE
+291 TQGGKLGWE
-300 ASNLDTVLADSLTW
+300 ASDLGSLLADQFTW
-314 SAYGNH
+314 SLYGNH
-320 SKNTAN
+320 SKNSAN

-341 YRSERELA
+341 YRSERELS
-349 TFTEDRIGT
+349 TFTEDRVGS
-358 ELDVRRDLATGPLAH
+358 ELDVRRDLVTGDLAH
-373 QLSYGIELERTTHER
+373 KLSYGVELERTRHER

-398 IPQPGQSAPFSRA
+398 VPQPSQSEPFSSA

-421 DVASLGQWQFT
+421 DVATLGRWQFT

-438 HQWLTPL
+438 HQWLRPQ
-445 DGSNDSNHSWHLSP
+445 DGNQGENHSWHLSP
-459 SLATSYRFNDQW
+459 SLATSYRVNEQW

-495 YFALPPFEII
+495 YFALPPFQII
-505 ANTGLKEETS
+505 ANTDLKEETS
-515 HSIEWGLSGEGDNW
+515 HSFEWGLSGEGENW

-570 WGAELAASYWLTQE
+570 WGAEIAASYWLTQE

-595 GEDNK
+595 GEDSQ

-619 ANEWS
+619 TSDWS
-624 LGIQADYA
+624 LGVQADYA
-632 AAMSRVPTCGNS
+632 AAMDRVPSCGNS
-644 LTGRQGDCLESA
+644 LTKSQDACLTSA
-656 GWLSFA
+656 GWFSLA
-662 LTADWLVTDALKVN
+662 MTADWLITDALKVN

-695 LEAGTDASLFTQS
+695 LEAGTDAGLFTQS
-708 GRTLSASLRY
+708 GRTFSASLRY
-718 TFVGI
+718 TLVGI

>member
-1 MKIRL
+1 MKTL

-14 SGTALAASDPAGVDT
+14 SGTALAASDPAG
-29 TDMPPELK
+29 TDPEP
-37 GRETIVVK
+37 RAHETIVVK

-64 EEDLDRQVATEL
+64 EDDLDRQVATEL

-181 SSKVLHDGSS
+181 GSKVLQDGSS

-198 TGAARIRD
+198 TGAARVLD
-206 TEHLLRLSGWQGHET
+206 SEHLLRVSGWQGHET

-240 SSRIQLNEHHLLRL
+240 SSRFPLSDHHLLRL
-254 ELDYFEDNAERDQGP
+254 ELDYFEDNAKRDQGP

-291 TQGGKLAWE
+291 TQGGKLGWE
-300 ASNLDTVLADSLTW
+300 ASDLGSLLADQFTW
-314 SAYGNH
+314 SLYGNH
-320 SKNTAN
+320 SKNSAN

-341 YRSERELA
+341 YRSERELS
-349 TFTEDRIGT
+349 TFTEERVGS
-358 ELDVRRDLATGPLAH
+358 ELDVRRDLVTGAIAH
-373 QLSYGIELERTTHER
+373 KLSYGVELERTRHER

-398 IPQPGQSAPFSRA
+398 VPQPSQSEPFSSA

-421 DVASLGQWQFT
+421 DVATLGRWQFT

-438 HQWLTPL
+438 HQWLRPQ
-445 DGSNDSNHSWHLSP
+445 DGNQGENHSWHLSP
-459 SLATSYRFNDQW
+459 SLATSYRVNEQW

-495 YFALPPFEII
+495 YFALPPFQII
-505 ANTGLKEETS
+505 ANTDLKEETS
-515 HSIEWGLSGEGDNW
+515 HSLEWGLSGEGENW

-570 WGAELAASYWLTQE
+570 WGAEIAASYWLTQE

-595 GEDNK
+595 GEDSQ

-619 ANEWS
+619 THDWS
-624 LGIQADYA
+624 LGVQADYA
-632 AAMSRVPTCGNS
+632 AAMSRVPSCGNS
-644 LTGRQGDCLESA
+644 LTKSQDACLTSA
-656 GWLSFA
+656 GWFSLA
-662 LTADWLVTDALKVN
+662 MTADWLITDALKVN

>member
-1 MKIRL
+1 MKTL

-14 SGTALAASDPAGVDT
+14 SGTALAASDPAG
-29 TDMPPELK
+29 TDPEP
-37 GRETIVVK
+37 RAHETIVVK

-181 SSKVLHDGSS
+181 GSKVLQDGSS

-198 TGAARIRD
+198 TGAARILD
-206 TEHLLRLSGWQGHET
+206 SEHLLRVSGWQGHET

-240 SSRIQLNEHHLLRL
+240 SSRFPLSDHHLLRL

-291 TQGGKLAWE
+291 TQGGKLGWE
-300 ASNLDTVLADSLTW
+300 ASDLGSLLADQFTW
-314 SAYGNH
+314 SLYGNH
-320 SKNTAN
+320 SKNSAN

-341 YRSERELA
+341 YRSERELS
-349 TFTEDRIGT
+349 TFTEERVGS
-358 ELDVRRDLATGPLAH
+358 ELDVRRDLVTGAIAH
-373 QLSYGIELERTTHER
+373 KLSYGVELERTRHER

-398 IPQPGQSAPFSRA
+398 VPQPSQSEPFSSA

-421 DVASLGQWQFT
+421 DVATLGRWQFT

-438 HQWLTPL
+438 HQWLRPQ
-445 DGSNDSNHSWHLSP
+445 DGNQGENHSWHLSP
-459 SLATSYRFNDQW
+459 SLATSYRVNEQW

-495 YFALPPFEII
+495 YFALPPFQII
-505 ANTGLKEETS
+505 ANTDLKEETS
-515 HSIEWGLSGEGDNW
+515 HSVEWGLSGEGENW

-570 WGAELAASYWLTQE
+570 WGAEIAASYWLTQE

-595 GEDNK
+595 GEDSQ

-619 ANEWS
+619 THDWS
-624 LGIQADYA
+624 LGVQADYA
-632 AAMSRVPTCGNS
+632 AAMSRVPSCGNS
-644 LTGRQGDCLESA
+644 LTKSQDACLTSA
-656 GWLSFA
+656 GWFSLA
-662 LTADWLVTDALKVN
+662 MTADWLITDALKVN

>member
-1 MKIRL
+1 
-6 LHYWPMLL
+6 MLL

-181 SSKVLHDGSS
+181 GSKVLHDGNS

-300 ASNLDTVLADSLTW
+300 ASNLDTILADSLTW

-373 QLSYGIELERTTHER
+373 QISYGIELERTTHER

-445 DGSNDSNHSWHLSP
+445 DGSHDSNHSWHLSP

-515 HSIEWGLSGEGDNW
+515 HSIEWGLRGEGDNW

>member
-1 MKIRL
+1 MKTL

-14 SGTALAASDPAGVDT
+14 SGTALAASDPAG
-29 TDMPPELK
+29 TDPEP
-37 GRETIVVK
+37 RAHETIVVK

-64 EEDLDRQVATEL
+64 EEELDRQVATEL

-181 SSKVLHDGSS
+181 GSKVLQDGSS

-198 TGAARIRD
+198 TGAARVLD
-206 TEHLLRLSGWQGHET
+206 SEHLLRLSGWQGHET

-240 SSRIQLNEHHLLRL
+240 SSRFPLSDHHLLRL
-254 ELDYFEDNAERDQGP
+254 ELDYFEDNAQRDQGP

-291 TQGGKLAWE
+291 TQGGKLGWE
-300 ASNLDTVLADSLTW
+300 ASDLGSLLADQFTW
-314 SAYGNH
+314 SLYGNH
-320 SKNTAN
+320 SKNSAN

-341 YRSERELA
+341 YRSERELS
-349 TFTEDRIGT
+349 TFTEDRVGS
-358 ELDVRRDLATGPLAH
+358 ELDVRRDLVTGDLAH
-373 QLSYGIELERTTHER
+373 KLSYGVELERTRHER

-398 IPQPGQSAPFSRA
+398 VPQPSQSEPFSSA

-421 DVASLGQWQFT
+421 DVATLGRWQFT

-438 HQWLTPL
+438 HQWLRPQ
-445 DGSNDSNHSWHLSP
+445 DGNQGENHSWHLSP
-459 SLATSYRFNDQW
+459 SLATSYRINEQW

-495 YFALPPFEII
+495 YFALPPFQII
-505 ANTGLKEETS
+505 ANTDLKEETS
-515 HSIEWGLSGEGDNW
+515 HSFEWGLSGEGESW

-570 WGAELAASYWLTQE
+570 WGAEIAASYWLTQE

-595 GEDNK
+595 GEDSQ

-607 TPLEGNTRLSYQ
+607 TPLEGNARLSYQ
-619 ANEWS
+619 THDWS
-624 LGIQADYA
+624 LGVQADYA
-632 AAMSRVPTCGNS
+632 AAMDRVPSCGNS
-644 LTGRQGDCLESA
+644 LTKRQDACLTSA
-656 GWLSFA
+656 GWFSLA
-662 LTADWLVTDALKVN
+662 MTADWLITDALKVN

-687 TRYQDVAG
+687 IRYQDVAG
-695 LEAGTDASLFTQS
+695 LEAGTDAGLFTQS
-708 GRTLSASLRY
+708 GRTFSASLRY

>member
-1 MKIRL
+1 MKTL

-14 SGTALAASDPAGVDT
+14 SGTALAASDPAG
-29 TDMPPELK
+29 TDPEP
-37 GRETIVVK
+37 RAHETIVVK

-64 EEDLDRQVATEL
+64 EEELDRQVATEL

-139 VKQIEVAKG
+139 IKQIEVAKG

-181 SSKVLHDGSS
+181 GGKVLQDGSS

-198 TGAARIRD
+198 TGAARVLD
-206 TEHLLRLSGWQGHET
+206 SEHLLRLSGWQGHET

-240 SSRIQLNEHHLLRL
+240 SSRFPLSDHHLLRL
-254 ELDYFEDNAERDQGP
+254 ELDYFEDNAQRDQGP

-291 TQGGKLAWE
+291 TQGGKLGWE
-300 ASNLDTVLADSLTW
+300 ASDLGSLLADQFTW
-314 SAYGNH
+314 SLYGNH
-320 SKNTAN
+320 SKNSAN

-341 YRSERELA
+341 YRSERELS
-349 TFTEDRIGT
+349 TFTEDRVGS
-358 ELDVRRDLATGPLAH
+358 ELDVRRDLVTGDLAH
-373 QLSYGIELERTTHER
+373 KLSYGVELERTRHER

-398 IPQPGQSAPFSRA
+398 VPQPSQSEPFSSA

-421 DVASLGQWQFT
+421 DVATLGRWQFT

-438 HQWLTPL
+438 HQWLRPQ
-445 DGSNDSNHSWHLSP
+445 DSNQGENHSWHLSP
-459 SLATSYRFNDQW
+459 SLATSYRVNEQW

-495 YFALPPFEII
+495 YFALPPFQII
-505 ANTGLKEETS
+505 ANTDLKEETS
-515 HSIEWGLSGEGDNW
+515 HSFEWGLSGEGESW

-570 WGAELAASYWLTQE
+570 WGAEIAASYWLTQE

-595 GEDNK
+595 GEDSQ

-619 ANEWS
+619 TNDWS
-624 LGIQADYA
+624 LGVQADYA
-632 AAMSRVPTCGNS
+632 AAMDRVPSCGNS
-644 LTGRQGDCLESA
+644 LTKRQDVCLTSA
-656 GWLSFA
+656 GWFSLA
-662 LTADWLVTDALKVN
+662 MTADWLITDALKVN
-676 LKLDN
+676 FKLDN

-687 TRYQDVAG
+687 IRYQDVAG
-695 LEAGTDASLFTQS
+695 LEAGTDAGLFTQS
-708 GRTLSASLRY
+708 GRTFSASLRY

>member
-1 MKIRL
+1 MKTL

-14 SGTALAASDPAGVDT
+14 SGTALAASDPAG
-29 TDMPPELK
+29 TDPEP
-37 GRETIVVK
+37 RAHETIVVK

-64 EEDLDRQVATEL
+64 QEDLDRQVATEL

-181 SSKVLHDGSS
+181 GSKVLQDGSS

-198 TGAARIRD
+198 TGAARILD
-206 TEHLLRLSGWQGHET
+206 SEHLLRVSGWQGHET

-240 SSRIQLNEHHLLRL
+240 SSRFPLSDHHLLRL

-291 TQGGKLAWE
+291 TQGGKLGWE
-300 ASNLDTVLADSLTW
+300 ASDLGSLLADQFTW
-314 SAYGNH
+314 SLYGNH
-320 SKNTAN
+320 SKNSAN

-341 YRSERELA
+341 YRSERELS
-349 TFTEDRIGT
+349 TFTEERVGS
-358 ELDVRRDLATGPLAH
+358 ELDVRRDLVTGDIAH
-373 QLSYGIELERTTHER
+373 KLSYGVELERTRHER

-398 IPQPGQSAPFSRA
+398 VPQPSQSEPFSSA

-421 DVASLGQWQFT
+421 DVATLGRWQFT

-438 HQWLTPL
+438 HQWLRPQ
-445 DGSNDSNHSWHLSP
+445 DGNQGENHSWHLSP
-459 SLATSYRFNDQW
+459 SLATSYRVNEQW

-495 YFALPPFEII
+495 YFALPPFQII
-505 ANTGLKEETS
+505 ANTDLKEETS
-515 HSIEWGLSGEGDNW
+515 HSVEWGLSGEGENW

-570 WGAELAASYWLTQE
+570 WGAEIAASYWLTQE

-595 GEDNK
+595 GEDSQ

-619 ANEWS
+619 THDWS
-624 LGIQADYA
+624 LGVQADYA
-632 AAMSRVPTCGNS
+632 AAMSRVPSCGNS
-644 LTGRQGDCLESA
+644 LTKRQDACLTSA
-656 GWLSFA
+656 GWFSLA
-662 LTADWLVTDALKVN
+662 MTADWLITDALKVN

>member
-1 MKIRL
+1 MKTL

-14 SGTALAASDPAGVDT
+14 SGTALAASDPAG
-29 TDMPPELK
+29 TDPEP
-37 GRETIVVK
+37 RAHETIVVK

-64 EEDLDRQVATEL
+64 EEELDRQVATEL

-181 SSKVLHDGSS
+181 GGKVLQDGSS

-198 TGAARIRD
+198 TGAARVLD
-206 TEHLLRLSGWQGHET
+206 SEHLLRVSGWQGHET

-240 SSRIQLNEHHLLRL
+240 SSRFPLSDHHLLRL
-254 ELDYFEDNAERDQGP
+254 ELDYFEDNAQRDQGP

-284 HEQGSQR
+284 NEQGSQR
-291 TQGGKLAWE
+291 TQGGKLGWE
-300 ASNLDTVLADSLTW
+300 ASDLGSLLADQFTW
-314 SAYGNH
+314 SLYGNH
-320 SKNTAN
+320 SKNSAN

-341 YRSERELA
+341 YRSERELS
-349 TFTEDRIGT
+349 TFTEDRVGS
-358 ELDVRRDLATGPLAH
+358 ELDVRRDLVTGDLAH
-373 QLSYGIELERTTHER
+373 KLSYGVELERTRHER

-398 IPQPGQSAPFSRA
+398 VPQPSQSEPFSSA

-421 DVASLGQWQFT
+421 DVATLGRWQFT

-438 HQWLTPL
+438 HQWLRPQ
-445 DGSNDSNHSWHLSP
+445 DGNQGENHSWHLSP
-459 SLATSYRFNDQW
+459 SLATSYRVNEQW

-495 YFALPPFEII
+495 YFALPPFQII
-505 ANTGLKEETS
+505 ANTDLKEETS
-515 HSIEWGLSGEGDNW
+515 HSFEWGLSGEGESW

-570 WGAELAASYWLTQE
+570 WGAEIAASYWLTQE

-595 GEDNK
+595 GEDSQ

-619 ANEWS
+619 TSDWS
-624 LGIQADYA
+624 LGVQADYA
-632 AAMSRVPTCGNS
+632 AAMDRVPSCGNS
-644 LTGRQGDCLESA
+644 LTKRQDACLTSA
-656 GWLSFA
+656 GWFSLA
-662 LTADWLVTDALKVN
+662 MTADWLITDALKVN

-695 LEAGTDASLFTQS
+695 LEAGTDAGLFTQS
-708 GRTLSASLRY
+708 GRTFSASLRY

>member
-1 MKIRL
+1 MKTL

-14 SGTALAASDPAGVDT
+14 SGTALAASDPAG
-29 TDMPPELK
+29 TDPEP
-37 GRETIVVK
+37 RAHETIVVK

-64 EEDLDRQVATEL
+64 EEELDRQVATEL

-181 SSKVLHDGSS
+181 GGKVLQDGSS

-198 TGAARIRD
+198 TGAARVLD
-206 TEHLLRLSGWQGHET
+206 SEHLLRLSGWQGHET

-240 SSRIQLNEHHLLRL
+240 SSRFPLSDHHLLRL
-254 ELDYFEDNAERDQGP
+254 ELDYFEDNAQRDQGP

-284 HEQGSQR
+284 NEQGSQR
-291 TQGGKLAWE
+291 TQGGKLGWE
-300 ASNLDTVLADSLTW
+300 ASDLGSLLADQFTW
-314 SAYGNH
+314 SLYGNH
-320 SKNTAN
+320 SKNSAN

-341 YRSERELA
+341 YRSERELS
-349 TFTEDRIGT
+349 TFTEERVGS
-358 ELDVRRDLATGPLAH
+358 ELDVRRDLVTGDIAH
-373 QLSYGIELERTTHER
+373 KLSYGVELERTRHER

-398 IPQPGQSAPFSRA
+398 VPQPSQSEPFSSA

-421 DVASLGQWQFT
+421 DVATLGRWQFT

-438 HQWLTPL
+438 HQWLRPQ
-445 DGSNDSNHSWHLSP
+445 DGNQGENHSWHLSP
-459 SLATSYRFNDQW
+459 SLATSYRVNEQW

-495 YFALPPFEII
+495 YFALPPFQII
-505 ANTGLKEETS
+505 ANTDLKEETS
-515 HSIEWGLSGEGDNW
+515 HSFEWGLSGEGESW

-570 WGAELAASYWLTQE
+570 WGAEIAASYWLTQE

-595 GEDNK
+595 GEDSQ

-619 ANEWS
+619 THDWS
-624 LGIQADYA
+624 LGVQADYA
-632 AAMSRVPTCGNS
+632 AAMDRVPSCGNS
-644 LTGRQGDCLESA
+644 LTKRQDACLTSA
-656 GWLSFA
+656 GWFSLA
-662 LTADWLVTDALKVN
+662 MTADWLITDALKVN

-695 LEAGTDASLFTQS
+695 LEAGTDAGLFTQS
-708 GRTLSASLRY
+708 GRTFSASLRY

>member
-1 MKIRL
+1 MKTL

-14 SGTALAASDPAGVDT
+14 SGTALAASDPAG
-29 TDMPPELK
+29 TDPEP
-37 GRETIVVK
+37 RAHETIVVK

-64 EEDLDRQVATEL
+64 EEELDRQVATEL

-181 SSKVLHDGSS
+181 GSKVLQDGSS

-198 TGAARIRD
+198 TGAARVLD
-206 TEHLLRLSGWQGHET
+206 SEHLLRISGWQGHET

-235 LSAST
+235 LSSST
-240 SSRIQLNEHHLLRL
+240 SSRFQLSDHHLLRL
-254 ELDYFEDNAERDQGP
+254 ELDYFEDNAQRDQGP

-291 TQGGKLAWE
+291 TQGGKLGWE
-300 ASNLDTVLADSLTW
+300 ASDLGSLLADQFTW
-314 SAYGNH
+314 SLYGNH
-320 SKNTAN
+320 SKNSAN

-341 YRSERELA
+341 YRSERELS
-349 TFTEDRIGT
+349 TFTEDRVGS
-358 ELDVRRDLATGPLAH
+358 ELDVRRDLVTGDLAH
-373 QLSYGIELERTTHER
+373 KLSYGVELERTRHER

-398 IPQPGQSAPFSRA
+398 VPQPSQSEPFSSA

-421 DVASLGQWQFT
+421 DVATLGRWQFT

-438 HQWLTPL
+438 HQWLRPQ
-445 DGSNDSNHSWHLSP
+445 DGNQGENHSWHLSP
-459 SLATSYRFNDQW
+459 SLATSYRVNEQW

-495 YFALPPFEII
+495 YFALPPFQII
-505 ANTGLKEETS
+505 ANTDLKEETS
-515 HSIEWGLSGEGDNW
+515 HSFEWGLSGEGESW

-570 WGAELAASYWLTQE
+570 WGAEIAASYWLTQE

-595 GEDNK
+595 GEDSQ

-619 ANEWS
+619 THDWS
-624 LGIQADYA
+624 LGVQADYA
-632 AAMSRVPTCGNS
+632 AAMDRVPSCGNS
-644 LTGRQGDCLESA
+644 LTKRQDACLASA
-656 GWLSFA
+656 GWFSLA
-662 LTADWLVTDALKVN
+662 MTADWLITDALKVN

-695 LEAGTDASLFTQS
+695 LEAGTDAGLFTQS
-708 GRTLSASLRY
+708 GRTFSASLRY

>member
-1 MKIRL
+1 MKTL

-14 SGTALAASDPAGVDT
+14 SGTALAASDPAG
-29 TDMPPELK
+29 TDPEP
-37 GRETIVVK
+37 RAHETIVVK

-64 EEDLDRQVATEL
+64 EEELDRQVATEL

-181 SSKVLHDGSS
+181 GGKVLQDGSS

-198 TGAARIRD
+198 TGAARVLD
-206 TEHLLRLSGWQGHET
+206 SEHLLRVSGWQGHET

-240 SSRIQLNEHHLLRL
+240 SSRFPLNDHHLLRL
-254 ELDYFEDNAERDQGP
+254 ELDYFEDNAKRDQGP

-291 TQGGKLAWE
+291 TQGGKLGWE
-300 ASNLDTVLADSLTW
+300 ASDLGSLLADQFTW
-314 SAYGNH
+314 SLYGNH
-320 SKNTAN
+320 SKNSAN

-341 YRSERELA
+341 YRSERELS
-349 TFTEDRIGT
+349 TFTEDRVGS
-358 ELDVRRDLATGPLAH
+358 ELDVRRDLVTGDLAH
-373 QLSYGIELERTTHER
+373 KLSYGVELERIRHER

-398 IPQPGQSAPFSRA
+398 VPQPSQSEPFSSA

-421 DVASLGQWQFT
+421 DVATLGRWQFT

-438 HQWLTPL
+438 HQWLRPQ
-445 DGSNDSNHSWHLSP
+445 DGNQGENHSWHLSP
-459 SLATSYRFNDQW
+459 SLATSYRVNEQW

-495 YFALPPFEII
+495 YFALPPFQII
-505 ANTGLKEETS
+505 ANTDLKEETS
-515 HSIEWGLSGEGDNW
+515 HSFEWGLSGEGESW

-570 WGAELAASYWLTQE
+570 WGAEIAASYWLTQE

-595 GEDNK
+595 GQDSQ

-619 ANEWS
+619 TNDWS
-624 LGIQADYA
+624 LGVQADYA
-632 AAMSRVPTCGNS
+632 AAMDRVPSCGNS
-644 LTGRQGDCLESA
+644 LTKRQDACLTSA
-656 GWLSFA
+656 GWFSLA
-662 LTADWLVTDALKVN
+662 MTADWLITDALKVN

-695 LEAGTDASLFTQS
+695 LEAGTDAGLFTQS
-708 GRTLSASLRY
+708 GRTFSASLRY
-718 TFVGI
+718 TLVGI

>member
-1 MKIRL
+1 MKTL

-14 SGTALAASDPAGVDT
+14 SGTALAASDPAG
-29 TDMPPELK
+29 TDPEP
-37 GRETIVVK
+37 RAHETIVVK

-181 SSKVLHDGSS
+181 GSKVLQDGSS

-198 TGAARIRD
+198 TGAARILD
-206 TEHLLRLSGWQGHET
+206 SEHLLRVSGWQGHET

-240 SSRIQLNEHHLLRL
+240 SSRFPLSDHHLLRL

-291 TQGGKLAWE
+291 TQGGKLGWE
-300 ASNLDTVLADSLTW
+300 ASDLGSLLADQFTW
-314 SAYGNH
+314 SLYGNH
-320 SKNTAN
+320 SKNSAN

-341 YRSERELA
+341 YRSERELS
-349 TFTEDRIGT
+349 TFTEERVGS
-358 ELDVRRDLATGPLAH
+358 ELDVRRDLVTGAIAH
-373 QLSYGIELERTTHER
+373 KLSYGVELERTRHER

-398 IPQPGQSAPFSRA
+398 VPQPSQSEPFSSA

-421 DVASLGQWQFT
+421 DVATLGRWQFT

-438 HQWLTPL
+438 HQWLRPQ
-445 DGSNDSNHSWHLSP
+445 DGNQGENHSWHLSP
-459 SLATSYRFNDQW
+459 SLATSYRVNEQW

-495 YFALPPFEII
+495 YFALPPFQII
-505 ANTGLKEETS
+505 ANTDLKEETS
-515 HSIEWGLSGEGDNW
+515 HSFEWGLSGEGENW

-570 WGAELAASYWLTQE
+570 WGAEIAASYWLTQE

-595 GEDNK
+595 GEDSQ

-619 ANEWS
+619 THDWS
-624 LGIQADYA
+624 LGVQADYA
-632 AAMSRVPTCGNS
+632 AAMSRVPSCGNS
-644 LTGRQGDCLESA
+644 LTKSQDACLTSA
-656 GWLSFA
+656 GWFSLA
-662 LTADWLVTDALKVN
+662 MTADWLITDALKVN
-676 LKLDN
+676 FKLDN